1 METIEL
7 FCGTKSFSKVAK
19 RYGLGTFTVDVEPN
33 FTPDLVAD
41 VWKLKASDLPAR
53 PFILW
58 ASPPCQVFSVLAIH
72 KYWNKDGTPK
82 HPRVFEAQKLVR
94 RTLALIRAVA
104 PQWWFIENPRGKL
117 RAMPFMQGFARHT
130 VTYCQYGDRRQK
142 PTDIWTNAHWWAP
155 RPMCSPG
162 APCHDAAPSGTKTGG
177 TMALRSPMERSRIP
191 PELFEEI
198 LDQALRRTRRA
209 A

>member
-19 RYGLGTFTVDVEPN
+19 RCGLGTFTVDLEAK
-33 FTPDLVAD
+33 FSPDLVAD
-41 VWKLKASDLPAR
+41 VGRLTASDLPMR

-58 ASPPCQVFSVLAIH
+58 ASPPCQAFSVAAIG
-72 KYWNKDGTPK
+72 KNWNRDGTPK

-94 RTLALIRAVA
+94 RTLALIRAVQ
-104 PQWWFIENPRGKL
+104 PDWWFIENPRGML
-117 RAMPFMQGFARHT
+117 RKMPFMRSLARHT
-130 VTYCQYGDRRQK
+130 ISYCQYGDTRQK
-142 PTDIWTNAHWWAP
+142 PTDIWTNAHWWTP

-162 APCHDAAPSGTKTGG
+162 APCHEAAPRGTKRAG
-177 TMALRSPMERSRIP
+177 TQGLRDATERGRVP
-191 PELFEEI
+191 ADLFKEI
-198 LDQALRRTRRA
+198 FDQAPMRARRA